1 MGSIGSPRCDVFD
14 LLSGRKKKPR
24 KAMLLLRVGVAA
36 IARTAYNSRCA
47 GTELED
53 FVVTTINIAAYS
65 DALVVLGTAGVV
77 VPLVRRWGLSP
88 VLGYLGAGAVLGPL
102 GLGSISNAFPAL
114 SWFTISDAQNVAGIA
129 DLGIIFLLFLIG
141 LELSFPRLSTMRRLV
156 VGLGGS
162 QVLLT
167 SALIAGAAVAAGKN
181 PSEAIVLGASLSL
194 SSTAIVLE
202 LLSNQERLTTSVGR
216 ASFSVLLAQ
225 DLAVIPILLFVSIL
239 AARSD
244 GSVLAS
250 LASALL
256 QAAVAVIVIVVFGRV
271 LLRPLFRLVAT
282 ARSNELFIAA
292 VLFVIVAAGVI
303 AGQAGLSMALGAFL
317 AGLLL
322 AETEYRKAIEATVAP
337 FKGLLLG
344 IFFFTV
350 GMNIDFRDLLREPL
364 WLLGSVVSLIAVKSL
379 LLIGLGRL
387 FRLAWPVAAETGL
400 LLGPG
405 GEFAFVGIGMA
416 SAAGLIEAPLASFT
430 LAVTSVTMALTPLLS
445 IGARH
450 LAARLTSGKA
460 VDPELIARPAGGQ
473 KHAIIVGYGRVGKVV
488 CALLREHGIPYIAA
502 DSNALTVTR
511 DRREGHDV
519 YYGDAADPRFLET
532 CGLATADGVII
543 TIHSASVIDDVVE
556 HVRALRP
563 DIIIVSRARDADHAR
578 HLYSL
583 GATDAVPETIEASL
597 QLSEAALV
605 GLGVAAGPAI
615 ASIHEKRDEI
625 RRALQQAARDAGREE
640 IHSVKAKTHK
650 THGAA

>member
-1 MGSIGSPRCDVFD
+1 MV
-14 LLSGRKKKPR
+14 KP
-24 KAMLLLRVGVAA
+24 ANV
-36 IARTAYNSRCA
+36 
-47 GTELED
+47 
-53 FVVTTINIAAYS
+53 AAYS
-65 DALVVLGTAGVV
+65 DALVVLGTAGIV
-77 VPLVRRWGLSP
+77 VPMVRRWGLSS
-88 VLGYLGAGAVLGPL
+88 VLGYLGAGALLGPL
-102 GLGSISNAFPAL
+102 GLGSISNAYPVF
-114 SWFTISDAQNVAGIA
+114 SWFTISDARNVAGIA
-129 DLGIIFLLFLIG
+129 QLGIVFLLFLIG
-141 LELSFPRLSTMRRLV
+141 VELSLPRLSAMRRLV

-167 SALIAGAAVAAGKN
+167 STVIAAAAVAAGTS
-181 PSEAIVLGASLSL
+181 PAEAIVLGASLSL

-202 LLSNQERLTTSVGR
+202 LLSSQERLTTSVGR

-239 AARSD
+239 AARSG
-244 GSVLAS
+244 GSVVAS
-250 LASALL
+250 LASAVL
-256 QAAVAVIVIVVFGRV
+256 QAVAAVIVIVLFGRV

-282 ARSNELFIAA
+282 AGSSELFIAA
-292 VLFVIVAAGVI
+292 VLFVVVGAGVI

-350 GMNIDFRDLLREPL
+350 GMNVDFRELLREPFL
-364 WLLGSVVSLIAVKSL
+364 LLGGAVALIAAKSL

-387 FRLAWPVAAETGL
+387 FRVSWPVATETGL

-416 SAAGLIEAPLASFT
+416 SATGLIEGPLASFT

-445 IGARH
+445 FGARFLTAR
-450 LAARLTSGKA
+450 LAAGKA
-460 VDPELIARPAGGQ
+460 VDQELVVRPAAGQ
-473 KHAIIVGYGRVGKVV
+473 RHAIVVGYGRVGKVV

-502 DSNALTVTR
+502 DSDALTVTR
-511 DRREGHDV
+511 DRRDGHDV
-519 YYGDAADPRFLET
+519 YYGDTADSRFLET
-532 CGLATADGVII
+532 CGLARAAGVII
-543 TIHSASVIDDVVE
+543 TIHSVPIIDDVVE
-556 HVRALRP
+556 HVRAMRP
-563 DIIIVSRARDADHAR
+563 DILIVSRARDADHAR
-578 HLYSL
+578 HLYGL

-605 GLGVAAGPAI
+605 GLGIATGRAI

-625 RRALQQAARDAGREE
+625 RRTLQEAARAAGLEE
-640 IHSVKAKTHK
+640 IHSVKAKTQK
-650 THGAA
+650 REGAA